1 MWKGTPPHVLPWG
14 IPRSYRE
21 AAHVESQLDD
31 DRDAMQ
37 LSPRQRQVLQLLA
50 EGRSMRETAKILDI
64 TPRTVA
70 FHKYR
75 MMKQLR
81 LKNSVEL
88 IKFAIKEGIASL

>member
-1 MWKGTPPHVLPWG
+1 MWKGIPSHVHPWG
-14 IPRSYRE
+14 IPWGYRE
-21 AAHVESQLDD
+21 AAHVESQFDD

-81 LKNSVEL
+81 LKTSVEL

>member
-1 MWKGTPPHVLPWG
+1 M
-14 IPRSYRE
+14 
-21 AAHVESQLDD
+21 ESQLDD

-37 LSPRQRQVLQLLA
+37 LSARQRQVRQLLA

-64 TPRTVA
+64 TPRTIA

-81 LKNSVEL
+81 LKTSVEL

>member
-1 MWKGTPPHVLPWG
+1 MWNGSPPHVLPWG
-14 IPRSYRE
+14 IPRGYRE
-21 AAHVESQLDD
+21 VVHVESQLDD

-81 LKNSVEL
+81 LKTSVEL

>member
-1 MWKGTPPHVLPWG
+1 
-14 IPRSYRE
+14 
-21 AAHVESQLDD
+21 VESQFDD

-81 LKNSVEL
+81 LKTSVEL